1 MLQAASSKKGRGGKG
16 GKGKGKGKTPLAAA
30 TPSQSA
36 AAPRASSK
44 ATARAGQASSSVNV
58 RSSTQAT
65 LVLFPGSRQPAS
77 SVEKDDD
84 VASVAASLPGQKNAA
99 DRLKHLLDG
108 TSVFLQTCTGQ
119 PASHRL
125 VFVFVVDSRASSILR
140 LPCMPFVMMIYSM
153 LADLLRRRRS
163 SGSAA

>member
-1 MLQAASSKKGRGGKG
+1 MQAASSKKGRGGKG
-16 GKGKGKGKTPLAAA
+16 GRGKGKGKTPLAAA
-30 TPSQSA
+30 APSQSA
-36 AAPRASSK
+36 AASK
-44 ATARAGQASSSVNV
+44 ASAQATSRAGQASSFVNV

-65 LVLFPGSRQPAS
+65 LVLFPGSRQPV

-108 TSVFLQTCTGQ
+108 TSVFLETCTGQ

-125 VFVFVVDSRASSILR
+125 VFVFVDSRASSILR